1 MLRAVTLQSSRT
13 KKKKK
18 IKMSKKRIYISLP
31 ISGYDLDERK
41 ETALAMEVK
50 LRGRGYDVFNPLGD
64 NFQPGLTTNE
74 YMKLDLKA
82 LLDCDAI
89 MFMHNFNKSA
99 GCHTELCVAMACGME
114 IWFEDLQSPQKI

>member
-1 MLRAVTLQSSRT
+1 MENKN
-13 KKKKK
+13 KKV
-18 IKMSKKRIYISLP
+18 YLSLP
-31 ISGYDLDERK
+31 ISGYDLEERM

-64 NFQPGLTTNE
+64 HFRPGLTTNE

-82 LLDCDAI
+82 LLDCDVI
-89 MFMHNFNKSA
+89 MFMHDFNRSA